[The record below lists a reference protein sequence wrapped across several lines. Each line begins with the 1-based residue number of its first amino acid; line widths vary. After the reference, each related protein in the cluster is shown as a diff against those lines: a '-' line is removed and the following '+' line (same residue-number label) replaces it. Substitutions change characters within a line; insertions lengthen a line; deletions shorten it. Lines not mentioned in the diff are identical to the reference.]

1 VSGLQPMPV
10 SSAIEC
16 RGVVKRFYHYEHRTT
31 TLQEFFMRTVMRKPL
46 HERTAHFHLEGLD
59 LSVARGESVALIGH
73 NGSGKSTALRLIAGI
88 YPPTEGTIRTTGRLV
103 AVIELGAT
111 FQPELTGLENAEL
124 YAAALGMT
132 RRESATRLPEI
143 VAFAGIGEFADV
155 PLKYYSS
162 GMRSRLAFAIAI
174 CTEPD
179 TLLLDEVLAV
189 GDAEFRVKC
198 IERLSGFRARGGTL
212 VVVSHDAESVR
223 SMCTRGIWLDH
234 GVVRLDGPIDD
245 VLRAYEEHIERHE

>member
-1 VSGLQPMPV
+1 MPADAV
-10 SSAIEC
+10 LPAIEC
-16 RGVVKRFYHYEHRTT
+16 VGVVKRFYHYEHRTT
-31 TLQEFFMRTVMRKPL
+31 TLQEFFMRSVMRRPL
-46 HERTAHFHLEGLD
+46 HVRTPYFHLQGLD
-59 LSVARGESVALIGH
+59 LRIARGESVALIGH

-88 YPPTEGTIRTTGRLV
+88 YPPSEGVVRTHGRLV

-132 RRESATRLPEI
+132 RRESEAKLPQI
-143 VAFAGIGEFADV
+143 IDFAGIDEFADV

-189 GDAEFRVKC
+189 GDATFRAKC
-198 IERLSGFRARGGTL
+198 EERLAAFRAGGGTL

-223 SMCTRGIWLDH
+223 ALCTRGIWLDD
-234 GVVRLDGPIDD
+234 GAVRSDGPVGE
-245 VLRAYEEHIERHE
+245 VLDAYARWAEEAAV

>member
-1 VSGLQPMPV
+1 MEGELAPL
-10 SSAIEC
+10 AIEC

-31 TLQEFFMRTVMRKPL
+31 TLQEFFMRSVMRKPL
-46 HERTAHFHLEGLD
+46 HVRTPHFHLEGLD
-59 LSVARGESVALIGH
+59 LTITRGESVAFIGH

-88 YPPTEGTIRTTGRLV
+88 YPPTEGVVQTVGRLV

-111 FQPELTGLENAEL
+111 FQPELTGIENTEL

-132 RRESATRLPEI
+132 RRQSQARLPEI
-143 VAFAGIGEFADV
+143 IDFAGIAEFADV

-174 CTEPD
+174 CTSPD

-189 GDAEFRVKC
+189 GDAEFRNRC
-198 IERLSGFRARGGTL
+198 YDRLTAFRRGGGTL
-212 VVVSHDAESVR
+212 VVVSHDPESVR
-223 SMCTRGIWLDH
+223 AMCERGVWLDH
-234 GVVRLDGPIDD
+234 GSVRLDGPIDD
-245 VLRAYEEHIERHE
+245 VLKAYERQVELHA

>member
-1 VSGLQPMPV
+1 MGDPTGPP
-10 SSAIEC
+10 AIEC
-16 RGVVKRFYHYEHRTT
+16 QHVVKRFYHYEHRTT
-31 TLQEFFMRTVMRKPL
+31 TLQEFFMRSVLRKPL
-46 HERTAHFHLEGLD
+46 HVRTPHFHLEGLN

-88 YPPTEGTIRTTGRLV
+88 YPPTEGTIRTRGRLV

-111 FQPELTGLENAEL
+111 FQPELTGTENAEL

-132 RRESATRLPEI
+132 RRENESRRPQILE
-143 VAFAGIGEFADV
+143 FAGIEEFADV

-174 CTEPD
+174 CTDPD

-189 GDAEFRVKC
+189 GDQEFRTKC
-198 IERLSGFRARGGTL
+198 EARLNAFRARGGTL

-223 SMCTRGIWLDH
+223 ALCTRGVWLDH
-234 GVVRLDGPIDD
+234 GKVRLDGPIDD
-245 VLRAYEEHIERHE
+245 VLLAYARERGRKA

>member
-1 VSGLQPMPV
+1 MTLIRDEV
-10 SSAIEC
+10 AIEC
-16 RGVVKRFYHYEHRTT
+16 RDVLKRFYHYEHRTT
-31 TLQEFFMRTVMRKPL
+31 TLQEFFMRSVMRKPL
-46 HERTAHFHLEGLD
+46 HVRTPHFHLEGLN
-59 LSVARGESVALIGH
+59 LTIARGESVAFVGH

-88 YPPTEGTIRTTGRLV
+88 YPPTEGTVRTTGRLV

-124 YAAALGMT
+124 YAAALGM
-132 RRESATRLPEI
+132 RRKESQSRLPEI
-143 VAFAGIGEFADV
+143 VDFAGIEEFADV

-189 GDAEFRVKC
+189 GDAEFRNRC
-198 IERLSGFRARGGTL
+198 YERLRAFKRRGGTL
-212 VVVSHDAESVR
+212 VVVSHDAESVKE
-223 SMCTRGIWLDH
+223 MCTRGVWLDH
-234 GVVRLDGPIDD
+234 GAVRLDGAIDE
-245 VLRAYEEHIERHE
+245 VLAAYERQVELRA